1 MAPQVFNLSS
11 SVCLVVLLPAMRA
24 SRRLI
29 LIALGLALV
38 LVAAAVGQTASG
50 APAPERWIVFSAHP
64 DGGTGPLQLVRV
76 RVNGTGLSQITTGA
90 KSAIEPDFS
99 PDGKRIAFARLGSG
113 IFRMN
118 PDGSGLRR
126 LTSGSRDI
134 YPVWSRDGKK
144 IAFLRPLKAGWRLFV
159 MSSTGAGQRMLPQA
173 PPAGRPSWTR
183 NSKSILIPSAADL
196 VQVDAQTGKI
206 QRYFGLTLDIQTT
219 QNATVSP
226 DGTQVAYIGPR
237 LSTGPEDCG
246 EGPCPQYGLYL
257 ARVPAP
263 HRARRIVNDT
273 GAAGWSPDGKTL
285 VFVHRGPL
293 TLRNVASGAM
303 TTIATGK
310 HVAVGDSPP
319 AWQPR

>member
-1 MAPQVFNLSS
+1 MH
-11 SVCLVVLLPAMRA
+11 
-24 SRRLI
+24 SRRRPI
-29 LIALGLALV
+29 LIASALALV
-38 LVAAAVGQTASG
+38 LIAAVAGHAASG

-64 DGGTGPLQLVRV
+64 NGAAGPLQLIRV

-99 PDGKRIAFARLGSG
+99 PDGKQIVFARLGSG

-126 LTSGSRDI
+126 LTSGGRDI
-134 YPVWSRDGKK
+134 YPVWSRDGKR
-144 IAFLRPLKAGWRLFV
+144 IAFLRPFKSGWRLFV
-159 MSSTGAGQRMLPQA
+159 MSATGAGERRLPLA
-173 PPAGRPSWTR
+173 PPAGRPSWTK

-196 VQVDAQTGKI
+196 VQVDAGTGRI

-226 DGTQVAYIGPR
+226 NSLMVAYLGPR

-246 EGPCPQYGLYL
+246 EGPCPQFALYL

-263 HRARRIVNDT
+263 HRPRRILNDT

-285 VFVHRGPL
+285 AFVHL
-293 TLRNVASGAM
+293 DHLKLRTVANGA
-303 TTIATGK
+303 TRTIDTGS

>member
-1 MAPQVFNLSS
+1 MH
-11 SVCLVVLLPAMRA
+11 
-24 SRRLI
+24 SRRRPI
-29 LIALGLALV
+29 LIASVLALV
-38 LVAAAVGQTASG
+38 LIAAAVGHAASR

-64 DGGTGPLQLVRV
+64 NGDTGPLQLIRV
-76 RVNGTGLSQITTGA
+76 RVNGTGLRQITTGA

-99 PDGKRIAFARLGSG
+99 PDGKRIVFARLGSG
-113 IFRMN
+113 VFRMN

-126 LTSGSRDI
+126 LTSGGRDI
-134 YPVWSRDGKK
+134 YPVWSPDGKR
-144 IAFLRPLKAGWRLFV
+144 IAFLRPFRTGWRLFV
-159 MSSTGAGQRMLPQA
+159 MSPTGAAQRRLPLA
-173 PPAGRPSWTR
+173 PPAGRPSWTA
-183 NSKSILIPSAADL
+183 NGKSILIPSAADL
-196 VQVDAQTGKI
+196 LQVDARTGRI

-226 DGTQVAYIGPR
+226 NGLMVAYLGPR

-246 EGPCPQYGLYL
+246 EGPCPQFGLYL

-263 HRARRIVNDT
+263 HRPRRILNDT

-285 VFVHRGPL
+285 AFVHL
-293 TLRNVASGAM
+293 DHLKLRTV
-303 TTIATGK
+303 ATGATRTIDTGA

>member
-1 MAPQVFNLSS
+1 MH
-11 SVCLVVLLPAMRA
+11 
-24 SRRLI
+24 SRRRPT
-29 LIALGLALV
+29 LIASVLALV
-38 LVAAAVGQTASG
+38 LIAAAVGHAATR
-50 APAPERWIVFSAHP
+50 APAPQRWIVFSAHP
-64 DGGTGPLQLVRV
+64 NGGTGPLQLVRV
-76 RVNGTGLSQITTGA
+76 RVDGTGLSQITTGA

-99 PDGKRIAFARLGSG
+99 PDGKRIVFARLGSG

-118 PDGSGLRR
+118 VDGSGLRR
-126 LTSGSRDI
+126 LTSGARDI

-144 IAFLRPLKAGWRLFV
+144 IAFLRPFKSGWRLFV
-159 MSSTGAGQRMLPQA
+159 MSPTGSDERRLPQA
-173 PPAGRPSWTR
+173 PPAGRPSWTG
-183 NSKSILIPSAADL
+183 NSRSILIPSAADL
-196 VQVDAQTGKI
+196 VQVDAQTGRI
-206 QRYFGLTLDIQTT
+206 QRYFGLTMDIQTS
-219 QNATVSP
+219 QNATVAPSSLM
-226 DGTQVAYIGPR
+226 VAYLGPR

-285 VFVHRGPL
+285 IYVHRGPL
-293 TLRNVASGAM
+293 TLRNVATGAT

-310 HVAVGDSPP
+310 HIAVGDSPP